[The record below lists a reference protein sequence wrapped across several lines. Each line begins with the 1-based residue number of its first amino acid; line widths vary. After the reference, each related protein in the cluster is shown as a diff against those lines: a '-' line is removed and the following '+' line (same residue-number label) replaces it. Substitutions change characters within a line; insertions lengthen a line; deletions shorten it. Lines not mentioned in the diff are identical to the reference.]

1 MTDSNC
7 HVLYYPGVPNI
18 KIRFYM
24 DDSGST
30 RESIPE
36 VVVLWCRTSESGIE
50 KREPIDIID
59 WYDEHNLCRTFE
71 PNRNGRYSVDDAR
84 DIWDT
89 LVQHHNH
96 VVFKE
101 TETAGITS
109 GVNYALEA

>member
-24 DDSGST
+24 DRDRSGNL
-30 RESIPE
+30 PE

-59 WYDEHNLCRTFE
+59 WYDDHNLSRTFE
-71 PNRNGRYSVDDAR
+71 PNRNGRYSVEDAR
-84 DIWDT
+84 DIWRVLT
-89 LVQHHNH
+89 FHHGH

-101 TETAGITS
+101 TETDGITS